1 MKTIVLILMLL
12 LSNCSTPEKVTKYN
26 PSFNSGCSK
35 IVESKDRLLC
45 ISKMIKQLEDIR
57 NSKIIIVEK
66 KKIERVDQRYSL
78 FNTTYCFSDMEEK
91 EKYLCFDSEREEYDP
106 TLAGIIIDYSTKIGA
121 GFIIGIATGI
131 GVVK

>member
-12 LSNCSTPEKVTKYN
+12 LSNCSTSEKITKYN
-26 PSFNSGCSK
+26 PSFNVGCSK

-78 FNTTYCFSDMEEK
+78 FNTTFNAVPLPNLIPVNVGSNCVVIACD
-91 EKYLCFDSEREEYDP
+91 
-106 TLAGIIIDYSTKIGA
+106 GYS
-121 GFIIGIATGI
+121 
-131 GVVK
+131 